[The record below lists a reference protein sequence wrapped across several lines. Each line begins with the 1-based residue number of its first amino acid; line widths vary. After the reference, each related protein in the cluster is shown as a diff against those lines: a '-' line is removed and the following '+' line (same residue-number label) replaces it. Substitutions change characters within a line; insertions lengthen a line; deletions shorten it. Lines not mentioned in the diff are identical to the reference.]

1 MGHRV
6 EDHQNELRCLEN
18 SSAFAQAIAA
28 GAPDFRFSGSSQSL
42 KFIRNLKG
50 LVLAWSSRC

>member
-1 MGHRV
+1 M
-6 EDHQNELRCLEN
+6 ES
-18 SSAFAQAIAA
+18 SSAVAQAIAA
-28 GAPDFRFSGSSQSL
+28 GAPDFRFGGGSQSL

>member
-1 MGHRV
+1 V

-18 SSAFAQAIAA
+18 SSAIAQAIAA
-28 GAPDFRFSGSSQSL
+28 GAPDFRFSGGSQSL
-42 KFIRNLKG
+42 KFVRNLKG